1 MTIDIIAL
9 GSIKEKYLQDAIKD
23 YKKRLSKY
31 IKLNIIELK
40 EVKGP
45 KQLNDTL
52 ITQMLDQEHD
62 LIVKHVKP
70 NTYRIALAIEGKH
83 LTSESLT
90 QKINQ
95 VLTYNSG
102 HITFVIGSSHGLSNK
117 IKAKADYLLSF
128 STMTFPHQLM
138 RVILLEQLYRAM
150 KIKHNEPYHK

>member
-1 MTIDIIAL
+1 MTIDIITL

-40 EVKGP
+40 EVRGP

-52 ITQMLDQEHD
+52 VTQMLDEEYE
-62 LIVKHVKP
+62 LILKCLKP
-70 NTYRIALAIEGKH
+70 NTYIFALAIEGKH

-95 VLTYNSG
+95 VLTYSSG
-102 HITFVIGSSHGLSNK
+102 HITFIIGSSHGLSEK
-117 IKAKADYLLSF
+117 IKAKANYLLSF